1 MCGKGPLGVSSMSL
15 EGADALHARVAAPH
29 AVRLVSVE
37 CGDEA
42 VSAYWTNGTDLFGFV
57 Q

>member
-1 MCGKGPLGVSSMSL
+1 MSL
-15 EGADALHARVAAPH
+15 EGADALYTRVAAPY
-29 AVRLVSVE
+29 AVGLVSVE

-42 VSAYWTNGTDLFGFV
+42 VSAYWTNGADLFGFV